1 MEQSFIERV
10 IEAKKYGKLAVRA
23 LLPEQAAV
31 HLDNIEK
38 ELKAIITE
46 CVIDIVRHEKEEV
59 KQDNTSSNIKKV
71 KID

>member
-1 MEQSFIERV
+1 MDKSFINRV
-10 IEAKKYGKLAVRA
+10 TEAKKYGKLAVRA

-46 CVIDIVRHEKEEV
+46 CVIDMTRQEKEEV
-59 KQDNTSSNIKKV
+59 QKDTTTGNIKKV